1 MQNNNYVEFKKKRD
15 LGEILGDTF
24 AFLRGQLKPF
34 FNTFFKIAGP
44 YLVVFLL
51 CNAFYTYS
59 VGNIINF
66 NLESSDEISSALLI
80 GLSAFLFII
89 SMGVAYAMAQSVT
102 LHYIKSYVENNG
114 TTNFGQI
121 KSEVYSTFWKFI
133 GLAFLVGICVLIG
146 LMFCIIPGVY
156 LYVPLTLSFSIL
168 IFNKKSVGDAF
179 SDGFSLVKDYWWI
192 TFATLLVVGIVVT
205 IAGYAFSVPSAIY
218 MYFKMGVFSAE
229 IDPSNMGDTL
239 IDPIGII
246 INMISI
252 LFQYL
257 LSIIT
262 VVAGALIYFDL
273 NERKNLTG
281 TLERIKSLG
290 NTTDY

>member
-114 TTNFGQI
+114 ATNFEQI

-218 MYFKMGVFSAE
+218 MYAKMGVFSAE

-239 IDPIGII
+239 IDPIGIV

>member
-114 TTNFGQI
+114 TTNFEQI

-218 MYFKMGVFSAE
+218 MYAKMGVFSAE

>member
-1 MQNNNYVEFKKKRD
+1 MQNNNYLEFKKKRD

-24 AFLRGQLKPF
+24 AFLRTQLKPF

-44 YLVVFLL
+44 YLVIFLI
-51 CNAFYTYS
+51 CNAFYAYT
-59 VGNIINF
+59 VGGLMNF
-66 NLESSDEISSALLI
+66 NIESSNEVTNVLMVFVAALV
-80 GLSAFLFII
+80 FIL
-89 SMGVAYAMAQSVT
+89 SMGAAYAMAQSVT
-102 LHYIKSYVENNG
+102 LNYIKNYVENNG
-114 TTNFGQI
+114 VINFDQI
-121 KSEVYSTFWKFI
+121 KSEVYNTFWKFI
-133 GLAFLVGICVLIG
+133 GLAFLVGICIIIG
-146 LMFCIIPGVY
+146 FMFCLVPGIY

-179 SDGFSLVKDYWWI
+179 SYSFSLIKDYWWI
-192 TFATLLVVGIVVT
+192 TFATMLVVGIVVAV
-205 IAGYAFSVPSAIY
+205 AGYAFSVPSAIY
-218 MYFKMGVFSAE
+218 MYAKMGVFSAE

-239 IDPIGII
+239 IDPIGIA
-246 INMISI
+246 INTITA

-281 TLERIKSLG
+281 TMERIKSLG
-290 NTTDY
+290 NTTDL

>member
-1 MQNNNYVEFKKKRD
+1 MQNSNYVEFKKKRD

-24 AFLRGQLKPF
+24 AFLRSQLKPF
-34 FNTFFKIAGP
+34 VTTFFKIAGP
-44 YLVVFLL
+44 YLIVFLL
-51 CNAFYTYS
+51 CNAFYTHS
-59 VGNIINF
+59 VSNIINF
-66 NLESSDEISSALLI
+66 NLESSDQVSSALLI
-80 GLSAFLFII
+80 GLSALLFII

-114 TTNFGQI
+114 TTNFDQI
-121 KSEVYSTFWKFI
+121 KSEVYGTFWKFI
-133 GLAFLVGICVLIG
+133 GLSFLVGICLIIG
-146 LMFCIIPGVY
+146 LIPCGLGSIY
-156 LYVPLTLSFSIL
+156 LYVPLSISFSIL
-168 IFNKKSVGDAF
+168 IFNKRSVGDAF
-179 SDGFSLVKDYWWI
+179 SDGFTLVKDYWWI
-192 TFATLLVVGIVVT
+192 TFATLLVVGIVVLV
-205 IAGYAFSVPSAIY
+205 AGYAFSVPSAIY

-229 IDPSNMGDTL
+229 IDPSTMGEAL
-239 IDPIGII
+239 IDPIGIV